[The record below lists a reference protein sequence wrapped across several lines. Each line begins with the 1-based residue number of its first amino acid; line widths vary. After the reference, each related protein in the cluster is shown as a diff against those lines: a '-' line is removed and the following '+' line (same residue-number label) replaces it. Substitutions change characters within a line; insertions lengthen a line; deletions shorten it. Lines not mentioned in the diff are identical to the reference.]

1 MSQSVYDGNFNTSV
15 LDDDTL
21 GVDINAGRGDGVEF
35 KEKRQRVLMKAAMKT
50 INNPFFVSMMEKD
63 LEEQQKYFEMDPP
76 PVPTEWM
83 KLGEQMVMQEAM
95 GQGQM
100 MENSI

>member
-1 MSQSVYDGNFNTSV
+1 M
-15 LDDDTL
+15 

-63 LEEQQKYFEMDPP
+63 LEE
-76 PVPTEWM
+76 
-83 KLGEQMVMQEAM
+83 
-95 GQGQM
+95 
-100 MENSI
+100 